1 METKKLT
8 NRDTEVLIK
17 WIMFTAAIT
26 GMAIIS
32 ALYPLQ
38 GNIPL
43 IVIPSVLVLIF
54 SKPVFFE
61 RLKLTTLLTMR
72 ILIVLAALRLF
83 NPQVFVDCIM
93 LMLIINILEATFT
106 DLPRYK
112 KYFNAVSGFALALG
126 VITLR
131 GLWQFDAPIG
141 DYYLARGAVPAIT
154 IMYALAYTLWNWI
167 FVTNE
172 FSSSVALMHV
182 GFLGAP
188 LIGSLCTLGLGAYGG
203 IGMWLLLR
211 ANSLSIGGWMQIAAK
226 DWFERG
232 FYHERF
238 DRFVTWTKGR
248 NVQIACMII
257 NLALIAACIV
267 LMMQNGGITFEFAPL
282 AAPGK

>member
-106 DLPRYK
+106 DLLRYK
-112 KYFNAVSGFALALG
+112 KYFNAVSGFALGAGCNHPAGPVGSL
-126 VITLR
+126 
-131 GLWQFDAPIG
+131 DAPIG
-141 DYYLARGAVPAIT
+141 ELLPGQRCGACHHP
-154 IMYALAYTLWNWI
+154 
-167 FVTNE
+167 
-172 FSSSVALMHV
+172 HV
-182 GFLGAP
+182 CPGLHP
-188 LIGSLCTLGLGAYGG
+188 VELDLC
-203 IGMWLLLR
+203 
-211 ANSLSIGGWMQIAAK
+211 
-226 DWFERG
+226 D
-232 FYHERF
+232 
-238 DRFVTWTKGR
+238 
-248 NVQIACMII
+248 
-257 NLALIAACIV
+257 
-267 LMMQNGGITFEFAPL
+267 
-282 AAPGK
+282 